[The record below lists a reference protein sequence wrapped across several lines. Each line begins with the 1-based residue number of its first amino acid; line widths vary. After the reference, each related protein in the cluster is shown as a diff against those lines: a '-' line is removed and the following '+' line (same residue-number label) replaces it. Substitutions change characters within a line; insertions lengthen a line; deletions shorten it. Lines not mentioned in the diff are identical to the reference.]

1 MEVLITIIYMG
12 ACAHSYWELKQS
24 SIKSTMEIIKSDK
37 LAQKIICK
45 YTATSHIRI
54 TDTKEI
60 PLKIF
65 NALSSSIVNRS
76 MLFNIPPPSR
86 TEAGYRFISA
96 KEMLQ
101 ITKKSTLS
109 PAKAG
114 KRLKAAADIR
124 LKIIPPS

>member
-1 MEVLITIIYMG
+1 MG
-12 ACAHSYWELKQS
+12 ACAHIYWELKQS

-65 NALSSSIVNRS
+65 NALSSSIVNKS

-101 ITKKSTLS
+101 IIKKSTLS

-114 KRLKAAADIR
+114 KRLKAAADKR